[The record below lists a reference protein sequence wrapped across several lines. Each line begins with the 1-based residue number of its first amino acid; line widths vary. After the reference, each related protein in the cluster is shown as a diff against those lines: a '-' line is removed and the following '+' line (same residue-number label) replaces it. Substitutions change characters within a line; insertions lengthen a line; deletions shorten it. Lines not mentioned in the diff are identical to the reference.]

1 MAGLVPQEREVEK
14 LVPDD
19 IEELRLVHKTV
30 DNVLVTLLLLKCS
43 KHPVPDT
50 EPTSVIL
57 IQAIPGSG
65 GELSSEEPVFSSPVG
80 PVVHPVVRGCV
91 EDLAENP
98 EVPEELRVD
107 EELVDEV
114 ELGVDKHLGGGD
126 GQRQGEVKPVSHP
139 AQALQ
144 HWLSENSHGSHS
156 DMTPVCLVTSGP
168 WSG

>member
-1 MAGLVPQEREVEK
+1 MVGTGGPRRQAGLVPQEREVEK

-80 PVVHPVVRGCV
+80 PVVHPVVRGCI

-126 GQRQGEVKPVSHP
+126 GQFLSSSQLGRT
-139 AQALQ
+139 LQ
-144 HWLSENSHGSHS
+144 PS
-156 DMTPVCLVTSGP
+156 PPCLVWP
-168 WSG
+168 ARIFFR